1 MGIGVALGLVR
12 GGGVCRSLYGCV
24 RVRSML
30 RRPGHRRTLLEDE
43 LPDGVAPKL
52 RDLQETFRYASA
64 QGNAGWAWHLAR
76 LFAKFS
82 RERDRYGWTIAWVSP
97 IFRLSR

>member
-1 MGIGVALGLVR
+1 
-12 GGGVCRSLYGCV
+12 
-24 RVRSML
+24 
-30 RRPGHRRTLLEDE
+30 LLEDE

-64 QGNAGWAWHLAR
+64 QGNAGWARHLAR

-82 RERDRYGWTIAWVSP
+82 RERPLRLDDRLGVPDLQTVEIDQTGEGA
-97 IFRLSR
+97 